1 MIVMHIIK
9 KVLNSSVVL
18 VHDEKNKEFILLG
31 KGIGY
36 GKKAGEKIQPSSD
49 NQVFVP
55 VGDVNTIQYLNTLET
70 MSLSILQVT
79 KQIIVH
85 AEQLMQTTFSNNL
98 YFVLADHLQFAIE
111 RMKQNIVITNRVY
124 WEIKTYYP
132 EEFRAGLIGLSL
144 IEEEM
149 GIRLPDEE
157 AANIAFHLA
166 NTRSDSD
173 GDYDSIKYA
182 KVIAE
187 INNIVIFGI
196 NRTLD
201 KQSIHYIRF
210 VTHIKFFVERYFT
223 GKLLSGEDDT
233 LYQRMKMMN
242 PKEFSIALHI
252 KEFLENKYHIIVG
265 KQAKIGKGIY
275 MPHPQNSSYC
285 TCC

>member
-1 MIVMHIIK
+1 MHIIK

-36 GKKAGEKIQPSSD
+36 GKKAGEKIQLSSD

-252 KEFLENKYHIIVG
+252 KEFLENKYHILLPDEEISYLTVHIVRV
-265 KQAKIGKGIY
+265 AK
-275 MPHPQNSSYC
+275 S
-285 TCC
+285 

>member
-1 MIVMHIIK
+1 MHIIK

-18 VHDEKNKEFILLG
+18 VRDEKGKEFILLG

-36 GKKAGEKIQPSSD
+36 GKKAGETIQPSTD
-49 NQVFVP
+49 NQMFVP
-55 VGDVNTIQYLNTLET
+55 VGDQNTMQYLNVLET
-70 MSLSILQVT
+70 IPLPVLQVT

-85 AEQLMQTTFSNNL
+85 AEKLLQTTFSNNL

-111 RMKQNIVITNRVY
+111 RMKQNMIITNRVY

-132 EEFRAGLIGLSL
+132 QEFRAGTIALSL
-144 IEEEM
+144 IEEDL

-173 GDYDSIKYA
+173 GGYDSIKYA
-182 KVIAE
+182 KVMAE

-223 GKLLSGEDDT
+223 GKLLSGEDDS
-233 LYQRMKMMN
+233 LYQRMKLMN
-242 PKEFSIALHI
+242 PKEFSIALHV
-252 KEFLENKYHIIVG
+252 KEFLENKYHILLPDEEISYLTVHIVRV
-265 KQAKIGKGIY
+265 AK
-275 MPHPQNSSYC
+275 S
-285 TCC
+285 

>member
-252 KEFLENKYHIIVG
+252 KEFLENKYHILLPDEEISYLTVHIVRV
-265 KQAKIGKGIY
+265 AK
-275 MPHPQNSSYC
+275 S
-285 TCC
+285 

>member
-1 MIVMHIIK
+1 MHIIK

-124 WEIKTYYP
+124 WKIKTYYP

-252 KEFLENKYHIIVG
+252 KEFLENKYHILLPDEEISYLTVHIVRV
-265 KQAKIGKGIY
+265 AK
-275 MPHPQNSSYC
+275 S
-285 TCC
+285 

>member
-1 MIVMHIIK
+1 MHIIK

-18 VHDEKNKEFILLG
+18 VHDENNKEFILLG

-36 GKKAGEKIQPSSD
+36 GRKAGETIQPSSD
-49 NQVFVP
+49 NQMFVP
-55 VGDVNTIQYLNTLET
+55 VGDQNIMEYLNVLET
-70 MSLSILQVT
+70 IPLSVLQVT

-111 RMKQNIVITNRVY
+111 RMKQNMVITNRVY

-132 EEFRAGLIGLSL
+132 QEFRAGTIALSL

-173 GDYDSIKYA
+173 GGYDSIKYA

-223 GKLLSGEDDT
+223 GKLLSGEDDS
-233 LYQRMKMMN
+233 LYQRMKLMN
-242 PKEFSIALHI
+242 PKEFSIALHV
-252 KEFLENKYHIIVG
+252 KEFLENKYHILLPDEEISYLTVHIVRV
-265 KQAKIGKGIY
+265 AK
-275 MPHPQNSSYC
+275 S
-285 TCC
+285 

>member
-36 GKKAGEKIQPSSD
+36 GKKAGEKIQLSSD

-55 VGDVNTIQYLNTLET
+55 AGDVNTIQYLNTLET

-252 KEFLENKYHIIVG
+252 KEFLENKYHILLPDEEISYLTVHIVRV
-265 KQAKIGKGIY
+265 AK
-275 MPHPQNSSYC
+275 S
-285 TCC
+285 

>member
-1 MIVMHIIK
+1 MHIIK

-36 GKKAGEKIQPSSD
+36 GKKAGEKIQLSSD

-55 VGDVNTIQYLNTLET
+55 AGDVNTIQYLNTLET

-252 KEFLENKYHIIVG
+252 KEFLENKYHILLPDEEISYLTVHIVRV
-265 KQAKIGKGIY
+265 AK
-275 MPHPQNSSYC
+275 S
-285 TCC
+285 

>member
-1 MIVMHIIK
+1 MHIIK

-252 KEFLENKYHIIVG
+252 KEFLENKYHILLPDEEISYLTVHIVRV
-265 KQAKIGKGIY
+265 AK
-275 MPHPQNSSYC
+275 S
-285 TCC
+285 

>member
-1 MIVMHIIK
+1 MHIIK

-18 VHDEKNKEFILLG
+18 VRDEKGKEFILLG

-36 GKKAGEKIQPSSD
+36 GKKAGETIQPSTD
-49 NQVFVP
+49 NQMFVP
-55 VGDVNTIQYLNTLET
+55 VGDQNTMQYLNVLET
-70 MSLSILQVT
+70 IPLPVLQVT

-85 AEQLMQTTFSNNL
+85 AEKLMQTTFSNNL

-111 RMKQNIVITNRVY
+111 RMKQNMIITNRVY

-132 EEFRAGLIGLSL
+132 QEFRAGTIALSL
-144 IEEEM
+144 IEEDL

-173 GDYDSIKYA
+173 GGYDSIKYA
-182 KVIAE
+182 KVMAE

-223 GKLLSGEDDT
+223 GKLLSGEDDS
-233 LYQRMKMMN
+233 LYQRMKLMN
-242 PKEFSIALHI
+242 PKEFSIALHV
-252 KEFLENKYHIIVG
+252 KEFLENKYHILLPDEEISYLTVHIVRV
-265 KQAKIGKGIY
+265 AK
-275 MPHPQNSSYC
+275 S
-285 TCC
+285 

>member
-1 MIVMHIIK
+1 MHIIK

-55 VGDVNTIQYLNTLET
+55 AGDVNTIQYLNTLET

-252 KEFLENKYHIIVG
+252 KEFLENKYHILLPDEEISYLTVHIVRV
-265 KQAKIGKGIY
+265 AK
-275 MPHPQNSSYC
+275 S
-285 TCC
+285 